1 MDEIA
6 KLQQFDLW
14 LFLEPDVK
22 WIDDGTRVFG
32 EEEIRIR
39 NNAWLKS
46 ILAEKGIEY
55 VSISGNYQERLEQ
68 AMVQVNKLMGVNGS

>member
-32 EEEIRIR
+32 EEGIRIR
-39 NNAWLKS
+39 NNEWLKS